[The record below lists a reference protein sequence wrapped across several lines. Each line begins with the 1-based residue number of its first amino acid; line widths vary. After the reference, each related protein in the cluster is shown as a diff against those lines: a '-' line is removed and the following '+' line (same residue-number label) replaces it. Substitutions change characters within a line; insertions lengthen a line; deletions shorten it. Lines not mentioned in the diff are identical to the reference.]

1 MTHITTEAEEAPIAR
16 IAQNMGVEDIHLFS
30 GEKISD
36 PSMYT
41 VFLNGT
47 QSSIKFN
54 FQFTNWI
61 YFNYLGSILG
71 LVRDYQRL
79 IRYFKLARR
88 HGRIN
93 PFVSIYPHFL
103 TRSVYISCDGGR
115 LCR

>member
-1 MTHITTEAEEAPIAR
+1 MIPVFTR
-16 IAQNMGVEDIHLFS
+16 FS
-30 GEKISD
+30 S
-36 PSMYT
+36 T
-41 VFLNGT
+41 VRNQLSNTILNLL
-47 QSSIKFN
+47 IVF
-54 FQFTNWI
+54 I
-61 YFNYLGSILG
+61 ILGSILG

-88 HGRIN
+88 HGHIN